1 LILIYFSFFESK
13 PKTTLSDESG
23 ESKIE
28 ADTVLMSTEEE
39 EKDRPATDSS
49 LESGNRWGKTDHMW
63 GPHSSGTW
71 CCTS

>member
-1 LILIYFSFFESK
+1 VLFTVKFEIQTEILIYFSFFESK
-13 PKTTLSDESG
+13 PKTALSYESG

-49 LESGNRWGKTDHMW
+49 LKSGNR
-63 GPHSSGTW
+63 
-71 CCTS
+71 

>member
-1 LILIYFSFFESK
+1 MQTEVLILVYFSFFESK

-28 ADTVLMSTEEE
+28 ADRLVMSTDEE

-49 LESGNRWGKTDHMW
+49 LESGNR
-63 GPHSSGTW
+63 
-71 CCTS
+71 